1 MAWEALNNIAAG
13 RDRNVVIV
21 VNDNGR
27 SYAPTIGGLADRLA
41 SLRLQPGYERVL
53 EAGKDTLRRTPV
65 VGRPIYA
72 GLHALKAGVKDA
84 LSPQELFADLGLKYF
99 GPVDGHDVAAME
111 SALRRARHFGGP
123 VIVHAVTRKGCGY
136 APAENDV
143 AEQMHSPAAFDPETG
158 PAHGAHAGGL
168 DDGVRRGDGGARA
181 RAPGRRRDHRGDA
194 RPDGA
199 RPVRRGLPGP
209 LLRRRHRRAARAD
222 LGGGPGRGR
231 AAPGRRDLLD
241 VPQPGVRPA
250 AHGRRAA
257 PPGRHA
263 GAGPG
268 RGHRQRRAVAQ
279 RDVGPVDPRR
289 RARASGSPRR
299 GTPRRCAR
307 SWPRP
312 SRSTTGRRPC
322 ASRREP

>member
-53 EAGKDTLRRTPV
+53 EPGKDTLRRTPV

-72 GLHALKAGVKDA
+72 GLHALKAGVKDC
-84 LSPQELFADLGLKYF
+84 
-99 GPVDGHDVAAME
+99 AAPAGAVRRPRAE
-111 SALRRARHFGGP
+111 VLRAGRRAR
-123 VIVHAVTRKGCGY
+123 
-136 APAENDV
+136 
-143 AEQMHSPAAFDPETG
+143 
-158 PAHGAHAGGL
+158 
-168 DDGVRRGDGGARA
+168 RRGDGVGAAPGPALRRPGDRA
-181 RAPGRRRDHRGDA
+181 RRHPQGLRLRARGERRRRADAQPGGVRPGDRPAHGPAPVGWTRCSPRRWWRSGTARRGRRRDHRGDA

-199 RPVRRGLPGP
+199 GAVRRGLPGP

-222 LGGGPGRGR
+222 LRGGPGRRR
-231 AAPGRRDLLD
+231 AAPRGRDLLD
-241 VPQPGVRPA
+241 LPQPRLRPA
-250 AHGRRAA
+250 ADGRRAA

-268 RGHRQRRAVAQ
+268 RRHRQRRAVATTACGTC
-279 RDVGPVDPRR
+279 RSCGVVPGMRVAAP
-289 RARASGSPRR
+289 

-312 SRSTTGRRPC
+312 SRSTTGRRRC
-322 ASRREP
+322 ASRRAR